1 MQAAQ
6 ALSANTTTFL
16 THIFGR
22 GLADER
28 YVVERFHSRVDGDIR
43 PVVPEPPKGKRGRA
57 KKHAVVSLETVK
69 EMRPGRNE
77 IIICTGLRLKG
88 GVQYWGLFACGM
100 FHDRRQKG

>member
-28 YVVERFHSRVDGDIR
+28 YVVERFHSRVDGD
-43 PVVPEPPKGKRGRA
+43 
-57 KKHAVVSLETVK
+57 
-69 EMRPGRNE
+69 
-77 IIICTGLRLKG
+77 TGSASARRFSPTRSSAG
-88 GVQYWGLFACGM
+88 SACC
-100 FHDRRQKG
+100 